1 MFAPL
6 HVCLLVGAGVVRIT
20 GQSYPMLQTITLTC
34 SDGTVVGPVG
44 TPVVAPNG
52 DIYQSVNLRCPQGFA
67 GMSAIDDGA
76 GVRSPGWL
84 RWLCPE
90 KTADQQ
96 VRESST

>member
-1 MFAPL
+1 
-6 HVCLLVGAGVVRIT
+6 
-20 GQSYPMLQTITLTC
+20 MLQTITLTC
-34 SDGTVVGPVG
+34 SDGTVVGPLG

-52 DIYQSVNLRCPQGFA
+52 DIYQSINLRCPQGFA

-90 KTADQQ
+90 KPSDQQ